1 MPTLSPMARMRR
13 RMMFR
18 NERGLYS
25 RTSSQSGKRLVSVYH
40 SDLVKNIVLQEEIY
54 SNDYN
59 PLDR

>member
-1 MPTLSPMARMRR
+1 
-13 RMMFR
+13 MMFR